1 MKYEKMTKEELIKK
15 LEEQK
20 HLAHAVE
27 SKDRE
32 IARILKRGAE
42 EKQKYHTS
50 LKLLKEQ
57 VAEKELLIKESF
69 SKEQFKEEVDKVWKE
84 AQLSV
89 DKANAVLNGYTK
101 ALRLLNAA
109 LDMVNENDRHMSEK
123 LKK

>member
-32 IARILKRGAE
+32 ISEIKKRGTE
-42 EKQKYHTS
+42 QKEKYNAS
-50 LKLLKEQ
+50 LKMLKEQ
-57 VAEKELLIKESF
+57 IAEKEFIIKQSF
-69 SKEQFKEEVDKVWKE
+69 SKEQFKEEVDKIWKE

-89 DKANAVLNGYTK
+89 DKANIVLNGYTK

-123 LKK
+123 IK

>member
-1 MKYEKMTKEELIKK
+1 MNYKDMTKTELIKK

-32 IARILKRGAE
+32 ISQIIKRGAE
-42 EKQKYHTS
+42 QQEKYNAS
-50 LKLLKEQ
+50 LKVLKEQ
-57 VAEKELLIKESF
+57 LSEKELLIKQSF
-69 SKEQFKEEVDKVWKE
+69 SKEQFKEEVEKVWKE
-84 AQLSV
+84 AKISV
-89 DKANAVLNGYTK
+89 DKANIVLNGYTK

-123 LKK
+123 IK

>member
-32 IARILKRGAE
+32 ISEINKRGAE
-42 EKQKYHTS
+42 QQERYNTS
-50 LKLLKEQ
+50 LKVLKEQ
-57 VAEKELLIKESF
+57 IKEKELIIKQSF
-69 SKEQFKEEVDKVWKE
+69 SKEQFKEEVDKIWKE

-89 DKANAVLNGYTK
+89 DKANFVLNGYTK